1 MKDVIRQ
8 LISIALDKA
17 KENGELELSVLP
29 DIVVEKPKEEKFGD
43 FSTSVPMMLAKPERK
58 KPLDIADILLDN
70 GSDINQID
78 EYYNNTP
85 LYKACEDINNTEG
98 IIILNKSN
106 KLILSNS
113 HPNFHLIDVLT
124 DKKIIEISQIR
135 QMINYANKSAFNNR
149 ERIVLIDNAENLNLN
164 SLNALLKIVEE
175 PNENIIFIIIFDN
188 NKKILNTLKSRCLK
202 FNLFLTFDQS
212 IETVNTI
219 IEKNVY
225 DLISKDLINHYN
237 TTGDF
242 INLINFSLLSKIDLS
257 EISLKN
263 FLINLIDEKHYKKDG
278 FIKNN
283 IYKYVEFYLLNLM
296 KFKPSRNK
304 ITSLYKNFIHKIHDL
319 KKFNLDE
326 ESFFIEFKTK
336 VLDE

>member
-1 MKDVIRQ
+1 MN
-8 LISIALDKA
+8 L
-17 KENGELELSVLP
+17 LELKSNNQKQLFSFENIFLDIINLYDKKKLP
-29 DIVVEKPKEEKFGD
+29 NKILFSGPKGTGKATLAYHLANYVFSKKEEY
-43 FSTSVPMMLAKPERK
+43 SY
-58 KPLDIADILLDN
+58 
-70 GSDINQID
+70 DIN
-78 EYYNNTP
+78 
-85 LYKACEDINNTEG
+85 KFKIND
-98 IIILNKSN
+98 LNKSY
-106 KLILSNS
+106 KLIVNNS
-113 HPNFHLIDVLT
+113 HPNFHLIDVLA

-135 QMINYANKSAFNNR
+135 QMINYANKTAFNNS

-188 NKKILNTLKSRCLK
+188 NKTILNTLKSRCLK

-212 IETVNTI
+212 IDTVNTI
-219 IEKNVY
+219 IKKNVY
-225 DLISKDLINHYN
+225 NLISKDLINHYS

-242 INLINFSLLSKIDLS
+242 INLINFSLLSKLDLS

-263 FLINLIDEKHYKKDG
+263 FLIYLIDEKHYKKNV

-296 KFKPSRNK
+296 KFKNSRNK
-304 ITSLYKNFIHKIHDL
+304 ISSLYKNFINKMHNL

-326 ESFFIEFKTK
+326 ESFFIEFKAK

>member
-1 MKDVIRQ
+1 MNLIELKSYNQKQ
-8 LISIALDKA
+8 LFNFDNILLNIINLYDK
-17 KENGELELSVLP
+17 KKLP
-29 DIVVEKPKEEKFGD
+29 NKILFSGPKGTGKATLTYHLVNYVFSKKEEFPYDVNKF
-43 FSTSVPMMLAKPERK
+43 K
-58 KPLDIADILLDN
+58 
-70 GSDINQID
+70 IND
-78 EYYNNTP
+78 
-85 LYKACEDINNTEG
+85 
-98 IIILNKSN
+98 LNKSY
-106 KLILSNS
+106 KLILNNS

-188 NKKILNTLKSRCLK
+188 TKKILNTLKSRCLK

-263 FLINLIDEKHYKKDG
+263 FLINLIDEKHYKKDV

-296 KFKPSRNK
+296 NFKPSRNK

-326 ESFFIEFKTK
+326 ESFFIEFKAK

>member
-1 MKDVIRQ
+1 MNLIELKSYNQKQ
-8 LISIALDKA
+8 LFNFENTLLNIINLYDKKKLPNKILFSGPKGTGKA
-17 KENGELELSVLP
+17 TLAYHLSNYVFS
-29 DIVVEKPKEEKFGD
+29 KKEEFPYDVNKF
-43 FSTSVPMMLAKPERK
+43 K
-58 KPLDIADILLDN
+58 
-70 GSDINQID
+70 IND
-78 EYYNNTP
+78 
-85 LYKACEDINNTEG
+85 
-98 IIILNKSN
+98 LNKSY
-106 KLILSNS
+106 KLILNNS

-135 QMINYANKSAFNNR
+135 QMINYANKSAFNNG

-212 IETVNTI
+212 IDTVNTI
-219 IEKNVY
+219 IKKNVY

-257 EISLKN
+257 EISLKK
-263 FLINLIDEKHYKKDG
+263 FLINLIDEKHYKKDV

-296 KFKPSRNK
+296 KFKTSRNK
-304 ITSLYKNFIHKIHDL
+304 ISSLYKNFINKIHDL

-326 ESFFIEFKTK
+326 ESFFIEFKAK

>member
-1 MKDVIRQ
+1 MNLIELKSYNQKQ
-8 LISIALDKA
+8 LFNFENIFLNIINLYDKKKLPNKILFSGPKGTGKA
-17 KENGELELSVLP
+17 TLAYHLSNY
-29 DIVVEKPKEEKFGD
+29 IFSKKEEFPYDVNKF
-43 FSTSVPMMLAKPERK
+43 K
-58 KPLDIADILLDN
+58 
-70 GSDINQID
+70 IND
-78 EYYNNTP
+78 
-85 LYKACEDINNTEG
+85 
-98 IIILNKSN
+98 LNKSY
-106 KLILSNS
+106 KLILNNS

-212 IETVNTI
+212 IDTVNI
-219 IEKNVY
+219 IIKKNIY

-326 ESFFIEFKTK
+326 ESFFIEFKAK

>member
-1 MKDVIRQ
+1 MN
-8 LISIALDKA
+8 L
-17 KENGELELSVLP
+17 LELKSNNQKQLFNFENIFLNIINLYDKKKLP
-29 DIVVEKPKEEKFGD
+29 NKILFSGPKGTGKATLAYHLANYVFSKKEEFPYDVNKF
-43 FSTSVPMMLAKPERK
+43 K
-58 KPLDIADILLDN
+58 
-70 GSDINQID
+70 IND
-78 EYYNNTP
+78 
-85 LYKACEDINNTEG
+85 
-98 IIILNKSN
+98 LNKSY
-106 KLILSNS
+106 KLILNNS

-263 FLINLIDEKHYKKDG
+263 FLINLIDEKHYKKDV

-326 ESFFIEFKTK
+326 ESFFIEFKAK

>member
-1 MKDVIRQ
+1 MNLIELKSYNQKQ
-8 LISIALDKA
+8 LFNFDNILLNIINLYDK
-17 KENGELELSVLP
+17 KKLP
-29 DIVVEKPKEEKFGD
+29 NKILFSGPKGTGKATLAYHLVNYVFSKKEEFPYDVNKF
-43 FSTSVPMMLAKPERK
+43 K
-58 KPLDIADILLDN
+58 
-70 GSDINQID
+70 IND
-78 EYYNNTP
+78 
-85 LYKACEDINNTEG
+85 
-98 IIILNKSN
+98 LNKSY
-106 KLILSNS
+106 KLILNNS

-188 NKKILNTLKSRCLK
+188 TKKILNTLKSRCLK

-263 FLINLIDEKHYKKDG
+263 FLINLIDEKHYKKDV

-326 ESFFIEFKTK
+326 ESFFIEFKAK

>member
-1 MKDVIRQ
+1 MN
-8 LISIALDKA
+8 L
-17 KENGELELSVLP
+17 LELKSNNQKQLFSFENIFLDIINLYDKKKLP
-29 DIVVEKPKEEKFGD
+29 NKILFSGPKGTGKATLAYHLSNYVFSKKEEFPYDVNKF
-43 FSTSVPMMLAKPERK
+43 K
-58 KPLDIADILLDN
+58 IN
-70 GSDINQID
+70 G
-78 EYYNNTP
+78 
-85 LYKACEDINNTEG
+85 
-98 IIILNKSN
+98 LNKSY
-106 KLILSNS
+106 KLILNNS

-135 QMINYANKSAFNNR
+135 QMINYANKSAFNNG

-257 EISLKN
+257 EISLKK
-263 FLINLIDEKHYKKDG
+263 FLTNLIDEKRYKKDV

>member
-1 MKDVIRQ
+1 MNLIELKSYNQKQ
-8 LISIALDKA
+8 LFNFDNILLNIINLYDK
-17 KENGELELSVLP
+17 KKLP
-29 DIVVEKPKEEKFGD
+29 NKILFSGPKGTGKATLAYHLVNYVFSKKEEFPYDVNKF
-43 FSTSVPMMLAKPERK
+43 K
-58 KPLDIADILLDN
+58 
-70 GSDINQID
+70 IND
-78 EYYNNTP
+78 
-85 LYKACEDINNTEG
+85 
-98 IIILNKSN
+98 LNKSY
-106 KLILSNS
+106 KLILNNS

-188 NKKILNTLKSRCLK
+188 TKKILNTLKSRCLK

-263 FLINLIDEKHYKKDG
+263 FLINLIDEKHYKKDV

>member
-1 MKDVIRQ
+1 MNLRELKSNNQKQ
-8 LISIALDKA
+8 LFNFENIFLNIINLYDK
-17 KENGELELSVLP
+17 KKLP
-29 DIVVEKPKEEKFGD
+29 NKILFYGPKGTGKATLAYHLTNYVFSKKEEFPYDVNKF
-43 FSTSVPMMLAKPERK
+43 K
-58 KPLDIADILLDN
+58 
-70 GSDINQID
+70 IND
-78 EYYNNTP
+78 
-85 LYKACEDINNTEG
+85 
-98 IIILNKSN
+98 LNKSY
-106 KLILSNS
+106 KLILNNS

-212 IETVNTI
+212 IETANTI

-283 IYKYVEFYLLNLM
+283 IYKYIEFYLLNLM
-296 KFKPSRNK
+296 KFETSRNK
-304 ITSLYKNFIHKIHDL
+304 ISSLYKNFINKIYDL